1 MHREEW
7 RPSHIGRSLR
17 DHTSLAVIRQSS
29 DKPYNVIQ
37 KLSYI
42 GVIFI
47 LLPLMIASGL
57 TMSPTMDAN
66 WPFLSDLFGGRQSAR
81 SVHFLTAFLLVLFF
95 LIHVVM
101 VLLSGPVRQIQ
112 AMITGGHTK
121 EAGR

>member
-1 MHREEW
+1 
-7 RPSHIGRSLR
+7 
-17 DHTSLAVIRQSS
+17 
-29 DKPYNVIQ
+29 
-37 KLSYI
+37 
-42 GVIFI
+42 
-47 LLPLMIASGL
+47 MIASGL